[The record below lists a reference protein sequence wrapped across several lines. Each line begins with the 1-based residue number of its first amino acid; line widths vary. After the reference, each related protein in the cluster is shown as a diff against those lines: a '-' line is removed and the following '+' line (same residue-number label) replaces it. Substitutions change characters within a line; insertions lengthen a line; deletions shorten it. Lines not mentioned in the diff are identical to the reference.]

1 MKPTVGALRGMAAK
15 GAGRE
20 RERAGDRPSASPA
33 AHAARGAAAAI
44 AAAEACGR
52 SLNATRDATSR
63 TKMAAKTVVSMTNQF
78 PTPRNQEKRRTCVAF
93 ASVAFLAD
101 KGSGV
106 VCLTVGAT
114 VAILS
119 PNDEHKTASRPLV
132 FAPSLALGVV
142 FLALLNGCPR
152 GGCRLRGVVG
162 S

>member
-1 MKPTVGALRGMAAK
+1 
-15 GAGRE
+15 
-20 RERAGDRPSASPA
+20 
-33 AHAARGAAAAI
+33 
-44 AAAEACGR
+44 
-52 SLNATRDATSR
+52 
-63 TKMAAKTVVSMTNQF
+63 MTNQF
-78 PTPRNQEKRRTCVAF
+78 PTPRNQGSRGTCVAF

-152 GGCRLRGVVG
+152 GGCRLRRVLRN
-162 S
+162 